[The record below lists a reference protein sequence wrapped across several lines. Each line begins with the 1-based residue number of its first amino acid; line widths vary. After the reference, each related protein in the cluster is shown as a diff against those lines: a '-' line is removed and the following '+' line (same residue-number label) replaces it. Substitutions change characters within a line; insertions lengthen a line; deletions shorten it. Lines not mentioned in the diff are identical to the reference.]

1 MNKEYVRNVI
11 LVLLFWWAILIVVM
25 VKGIAGLGKKEDNK
39 DDKHSN
45 K

>member
-25 VKGIAGLGKKEDNK
+25 VKGISGLGKKEDNK
-39 DDKHSN
+39 DDKHSDR
-45 K
+45 